1 MTLETITTNLD
12 EAMDQPSLLHRA
24 SQKCLRVLRKASM
37 REKSRPDDKSSTS
50 GRSLASKSSFR
61 SSFSTSSLFTTKTIE
76 EDRMTL
82 DRPIAEEPIREEVSC
97 DGSNLN
103 ENPADEEFMQ
113 QASSNAPRKEHHQGQ
128 STFFRQLPPEIRHQ
142 IYRHFWVSAGV
153 ERHAF
158 LRNRKLLFSPCITDH
173 EAPDERQIGVAKD
186 FQKSS
191 STAEVQPHPKW
202 FKRMTSPWCN
212 HWKCERLWEDIR
224 DGREVDG
231 NKKQAYMS
239 LLLSCKR
246 IYDESIE
253 SFREAKTL
261 TITDGQTLHR
271 ILRWPRPKYLH
282 QARRLNI
289 SLRHDSGNFLY
300 LNGASMW
307 HILSEQESCQAESIY
322 LWLDA
327 DCPVT
332 RRLLPEFR
340 ELYNCVPPSIA
351 ARLTI
356 DFPCDA
362 EDGFWAWE
370 DGVEVESREGGG
382 QLERLGPLVPE
393 FQVVARGRQK
403 FNETSAGYV
412 SCVDRGSPRRRVLR
426 ASNPFEDILLYGRGF
441 VDGSYV

>member
-1 MTLETITTNLD
+1 MALD
-12 EAMDQPSLLHRA
+12 Q
-24 SQKCLRVLRKASM
+24 
-37 REKSRPDDKSSTS
+37 
-50 GRSLASKSSFR
+50 
-61 SSFSTSSLFTTKTIE
+61 
-76 EDRMTL
+76 
-82 DRPIAEEPIREEVSC
+82 PIAEEPIKEEVSSS
-97 DGSNLN
+97 DGNAMK
-103 ENPADEEFMQ
+103 EEPVDEEFT
-113 QASSNAPRKEHHQGQ
+113 QASPRAPRKEHHQGQ
-128 STFFRQLPPEIRHQ
+128 STFFRQLPPEIRNQ

-186 FQKSS
+186 FEKSS

-231 NKKQAYMS
+231 NKTQAYMS

-246 IYDESIE
+246 IYNESIE

-307 HILSEQESCQAESIY
+307 HILSEQDSCVAESIY

-327 DCPVT
+327 ECPVT

-340 ELYNCVPPSIA
+340 ELFNCVPASVA
-351 ARLTI
+351 ARLTV

-370 DGVEVESREGGG
+370 DGTEIEGQEGGG
-382 QLERLGPLVPE
+382 GKVKRLGPLVPE
-393 FQVVARGRQK
+393 FRVVARGMQR

-412 SCVDRGSPRRRVLR
+412 SCVDRGKPRRRVLR

>member
-1 MTLETITTNLD
+1 
-12 EAMDQPSLLHRA
+12 
-24 SQKCLRVLRKASM
+24 M

-50 GRSLASKSSFR
+50 ARSLASRSSFR

-97 DGSNLN
+97 DGNNLN

-113 QASSNAPRKEHHQGQ
+113 QAN
-128 STFFRQLPPEIRHQ
+128 
-142 IYRHFWVSAGV
+142 
-153 ERHAF
+153 
-158 LRNRKLLFSPCITDH
+158 H

-271 ILRWPRPKYLH
+271 ILRWPRPRYLH

-340 ELYNCVPPSIA
+340 ELYNCVPPSVA

-393 FQVVARGRQK
+393 FQVVARGRQR
-403 FNETSAGYV
+403 FNETSAGY
-412 SCVDRGSPRRRVLR
+412 LIE
-426 ASNPFEDILLYGRGF
+426 NPEQ
-441 VDGSYV
+441 DGSSSLPEVNENCDLVPDFNVIF